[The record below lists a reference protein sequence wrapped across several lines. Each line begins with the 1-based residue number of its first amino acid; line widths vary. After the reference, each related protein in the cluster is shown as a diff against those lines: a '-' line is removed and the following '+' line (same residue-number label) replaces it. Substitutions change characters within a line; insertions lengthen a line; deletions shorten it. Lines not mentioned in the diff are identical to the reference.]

1 MQDHNRFLITAL
13 AVSFLFS
20 GVVTCFSQAMSF
32 QGIIEPF
39 QDAKVGAPASGIV
52 VMINAKEGQ
61 LVTKGEAV
69 FELDSDLESLEVER
83 RKTIAD
89 SMVEIAAA
97 RTRVE
102 TLTVDLE
109 GTRKLAESTK
119 SVSMEDLRKK
129 ELEYKLAE
137 AELQQLEV
145 TKKRE
150 QVEYRIADAQL
161 RRRFVVAPFD
171 GVIVQRLLEVGESCN
186 QQQPLFR
193 IVDVSK
199 CRLVVHM
206 EKAPSVRLKTGKEVM
221 VRVHE
226 IGGAF
231 TVQGT
236 VEFVSPLVDASSGL
250 REVKVI
256 FDNPDGR
263 IHPGVTG
270 AILTDR

>member
-1 MQDHNRFLITAL
+1 MHDRHLMLVTAL
-13 AVSFLFS
+13 AVSLSFS
-20 GVVTCFSQAMSF
+20 AVMPCFAQTASF
-32 QGIIEPF
+32 QGIIEPY

-61 LVTKGEAV
+61 FVTKGQAV

-89 SMVEIAAA
+89 SMVEITAA

-102 TLTVDLE
+102 TLKIDLE
-109 GTRKLAESTK
+109 GTRKLAESTR

-129 ELEYKLAE
+129 ELEYNLAE

-150 QVEYRIADAQL
+150 QVEYKIADAQL
-161 RRRFVVAPFD
+161 RRRFVAAPFD

-193 IVDVSK
+193 IVDVSR

-206 EKAPSVRLKTGKEVM
+206 EKAQSLKLKAGKEVT

-231 TVQGT
+231 TVRGT

-250 REVKVI
+250 REVKVL
-256 FDNPDGR
+256 FDNPGGR
-263 IHPGVTG
+263 VHPGVTG
-270 AILTDR
+270 AILAE

>member
-1 MQDHNRFLITAL
+1 MLVTAL
-13 AVSFLFS
+13 AASFLFS
-20 GVVTCFSQAMSF
+20 SVVPCPAQTASF

-39 QDAKVGAPASGIV
+39 QDAKVGAPSSGIV
-52 VMINAKEGQ
+52 VTVNAREGQ
-61 LVTKGEAV
+61 FVTKGQVV

-89 SMVEIAAA
+89 SMVEITAA

-102 TLTVDLE
+102 TLKVDLE
-109 GTRKLAESTK
+109 GTRTLAESTR

-129 ELEYKLAE
+129 ELEFKLAE
-137 AELQQLEV
+137 AELQRLEV

-161 RRRFVVAPFD
+161 RRRFVAAPFD

-193 IVDVSK
+193 IVDVGK

-206 EKAPSVRLKTGKEVM
+206 EKAQSLKLKAGNGVT

-231 TVQGT
+231 NVRGT

-250 REVKVI
+250 REVKVL
-256 FDNPDGR
+256 FDNPDGKV
-263 IHPGVTG
+263 HPGVTG
-270 AILTDR
+270 AIIAEK